1 MASFTNQATL
11 RYNGNTIDSNV
22 VTGELLEVL
31 SAAKTAVRDTYAPGE
46 TVTYVISI
54 QNTGTTAFTGLTVTD
69 DLGGYAFGGTTLY
82 PLEYVTNSLHYYLGG
97 VLQTAPTVPA
107 GPPLTITG
115 ITVPAGG
122 SALLVYEAQV
132 TEFAPPGLEQS
143 IVNTA
148 VISGGSLAAPITV
161 TATVNSTSRPALTIS
176 KSICP
181 ATVTASGQLTYT
193 FVIQNTG
200 NIPVTAADQAA
211 VTDTFD
217 PILDAIR
224 VTFNGEAWTEP
235 EDYTYD
241 RERGLFATVP
251 GKITV
256 PAAAYT
262 QDATTGAWTVTPGV
276 SVLTVSGTV

>member
-11 RYNGNTIDSNV
+11 RYNGSSIDSNV

-31 SAAKTAVRDTYAPGE
+31 SASKTAVRDTYTPGE

-69 DLGGYAFGGTTLY
+69 DLGGYTFGGTTLY
-82 PLEYVTNSLHYYLGG
+82 PLEYVADSLHYYVGG
-97 VLQTAPTVPA
+97 AIQTAPTVTA
-107 GPPLTITG
+107 GPPLSISG

-122 SALLVYEAQV
+122 NAALVYEARV
-132 TEFAPPGLEQS
+132 TEYAPPGLEQS
-143 IVNTA
+143 ITNTA
-148 VISGGSLAAPITV
+148 AISGGGLAAPITV
-161 TATVNSTSRPALTIS
+161 TATVSASSRPALTIS

-181 ATVTASGQLTYT
+181 AAVTANGQLTYT

-200 NIPVTAADQAA
+200 NVPVTAADQAT

-217 PILDAIR
+217 PILEAIQ

-235 EDYTYD
+235 TNYTYD
-241 RERGLFATVP
+241 QTRGNFSTVA
-251 GKITV
+251 GQITV
-256 PAAAYT
+256 PAATYA
-262 QDATTGAWTVTPGV
+262 QDPTTGAWNVTPGV